1 MMTKKYAYKGILRRL
16 NRIATDLSR
25 KKYPYRRVLCILAVA
40 LPLVLVGCEKDE
52 KTSYQVFNKT
62 EKSTY
67 ALDKYLDGS
76 LWEVVV
82 FCYIGDN
89 IVRQDN
95 FERIAPGEKSEIREV
110 PDNFEKIKISFKPL
124 PKQSQFYELSSNAR
138 SYTVS
143 YTLLSKD
150 NNTIAEISG
159 KTMVSKTLKS
169 YSSQYEL
176 YEEKNEWKSVD
187 VLLRSFQNKINP

>member
-1 MMTKKYAYKGILRRL
+1 MTKKYAYKGILRRL
-16 NRIATDLSR
+16 NRIAPDLSL
-25 KKYPYRRVLCILAVA
+25 KKYPYGRVLCILAVA

-82 FCYIGDN
+82 YCYIGDD

-110 PDNFEKIKISFKPL
+110 PDNFEKIKISFKLIPE
-124 PKQSQFYELSSNAR
+124 QSKFYELSLNTR

-159 KTMVSKTLKS
+159 ETMVSKTLKS

-176 YEEKNEWKSVD
+176 YEEKNEWESVD
-187 VLLRSFQNKINP
+187 VLLRSFQNKINL